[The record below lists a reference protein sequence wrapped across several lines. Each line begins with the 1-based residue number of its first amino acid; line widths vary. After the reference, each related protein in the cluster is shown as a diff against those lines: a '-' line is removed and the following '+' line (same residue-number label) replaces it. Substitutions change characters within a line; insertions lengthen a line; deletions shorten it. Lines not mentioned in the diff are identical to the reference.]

1 VICVSGNL
9 IVSRELEFGR
19 AFREAIGNFGN
30 TKYFFNYFSVKK
42 KKKPVPC
49 GIGPYLQGK
58 LWFIPLSL
66 MKYKIWKAM
75 LYEHWRHAIFEI
87 KLWTLFVGWI
97 LTNLKE
103 GTLHRLW

>member
-1 VICVSGNL
+1 VFECYPQKLNSDHVSIIGVLGMLLCKADVICVSGNL

-58 LWFIPLSL
+58 L
-66 MKYKIWKAM
+66 
-75 LYEHWRHAIFEI
+75 
-87 KLWTLFVGWI
+87 
-97 LTNLKE
+97 
-103 GTLHRLW
+103 